1 MSLADSKVVRSWPFF
16 SIPYPKRWED
26 EYKRTGFV
34 TQWRLDYEEM
44 FKDYKGRT
52 GKELG
57 TLKLLPQY
65 ALMYLLRKHE
75 GIHSITWY
83 KIANVSP
90 NSVNRERTLRYWAIM
105 KKWMGEEDFLRLQTH
120 LVKRGFKTIAGE
132 PDLFCWNPENGKWS
146 FAEAKGQDGIK
157 GSQIKWYDA
166 CHEVLPNAPICLYTL
181 WPKEQE

>member
-1 MSLADSKVVRSWPFF
+1 MTLATGKIVRSWPFF
-16 SIPYPKRWED
+16 SVPYPKRWED
-26 EYKRTGFV
+26 EYKKTGFV
-34 TQWRLDYEEM
+34 NQWRLDYEEM

-75 GIHSITWY
+75 SIHSITWY

-90 NSVNRERTLRYWAIM
+90 HSVNRERTLRYWAIM
-105 KKWMGEEDFLRLQTH
+105 KKWMGKKDFLRLQRH

-132 PDLFCWNPENGKWS
+132 PDLFCWNPKNGHWF
-146 FAEAKGQDGIK
+146 FAEAKGKDQVLD
-157 GSQIKWYDA
+157 SQKKWYEA
-166 CHEVLPNAPICLYTL
+166 CRHILPQVEIRCYQLV
-181 WPKEQE
+181 WDKGK